1 MKVLYSGDGKTNCLT
16 RLQNAVNMQTAFIN
30 ESTEI
35 GLMELRSCIQ
45 AIIQASPELLAK
57 SGQDYTVYAHDY
69 SEHEAPLVGQGMLS
83 SILAPSAAA
92 HQQDVMITGRVCKN
106 FIGFMTNRIQE
117 TLEVKIKLVPLPTD
131 NMHHPNSFSGSFNPH
146 AWHHPPQQWAPA
158 HSMYAVSM
166 GGHSLQPSR
175 TSSPT
180 PSIRSTNEALQ
191 QVTQATYSRPAS
203 RASIRSE
210 RPTHGQ
216 HGSFDAGFSNQ
227 QANEEGPAR
236 KRVKVTQADWTGK
249 TAFGVHSTADSL
261 RVAASTAA
269 SIRGH
274 RPIAV
279 RPGGSI
285 SSEPPARA
293 PTPRP
298 TNPSFSQPRAQ
309 PQLGSFLRRGS
320 TMGSDG
326 FSVQADDVS
335 NGSFTTSPADIDELG
350 RGEFETTYNSS
361 PPIFPIPDDMTVLS
375 SPELPALSYTDQG
388 PSDSGYLSDWPAE
401 VGDIGV
407 FPSVG
412 DEFPWGAPAQQQ
424 STQPQQSDRQQ
435 RVPNYD
441 TNRAWVE
448 VEPGPRDK
456 LPTKV
461 VPPRPHYRE
470 QRRREAIAQT
480 AASRDVTERA
490 SGDSSWT
497 APTPNAT
504 VEHHP
509 GLATSSLAP
518 PKANESDESFS
529 RSATSP
535 SQLGIPGLSGA
546 NSPPPPHQQERNP
559 NAQGSAGLQPAAAKS
574 PLDVPSDGPCQPT
587 RSISRPPP
595 GSSSGARRKHQIQA
609 TLKMS
614 LEAGKMPPF
623 CGNCGEIKTVTWR
636 KIYTRVVAGEPRK
649 DLLDSQDPKEP
660 YPIVGFEPVR
670 DEVMGHVTGHRIY
683 KKIISPY
690 EQEHQLFEVLQ
701 LCNPCGLWVP
711 AKGGMRPEHLWG
723 PVDADDTAVRRR
735 GRGRAGGRR
744 TGVNPQPTSDI
755 ADVANSDLPDD
766 QPQATVENTT
776 KASLKRPAKRPR
788 SSSVQPQRKAQSKK
802 ARTAASSA
810 LNRGIQ
816 SSPVGRVPGSEA
828 SPIEIMSP
836 EKNTTRLIFPSPRKA
851 GEFKS
856 LEGAPSVTPSPAK
869 SQLPQVTPSAQQAS
883 NPEPDQNKENCPP
896 AINEPDEMSYLFDEG
911 LINVQMTPKTTRD
924 YLDLMK
930 TPSRS
935 PLSSR
940 TNGSSGSKSATTAL
954 FLPTTPSRNVK
965 SPAQAMTPYTAAITQ
980 LLGKAPM
987 ADSPSRN
994 FDFGSLPVDESG
1006 AQFDLGNFEF
1016 DDLGGL
1022 MPTSPASNFF
1032 ALYEDPATATGG
1044 MLEGLEGIGGGVK
1057 ASGEGGQAG
1066 GEMAGRE

>member
-1 MKVLYSGDGKTNCLT
+1 M
-16 RLQNAVNMQTAFIN
+16 RTAFIN
-30 ESTEI
+30 ESMEI
-35 GLMELRSCIQ
+35 GLMELRLCIQ

-92 HQQDVMITGRVCKN
+92 HQQQVMITGRVCKN
-106 FIGFMTNRIQE
+106 FIGFTTNGIQE

-131 NMHHPNSFSGSFNPH
+131 NMHHPNGFPGSFNPH
-146 AWHHPPQQWAPA
+146 AWNPLPNNGLRFTRQ
-158 HSMYAVSM
+158 
-166 GGHSLQPSR
+166 R
-175 TSSPT
+175 
-180 PSIRSTNEALQ
+180 
-191 QVTQATYSRPAS
+191 
-203 RASIRSE
+203 
-210 RPTHGQ
+210 
-216 HGSFDAGFSNQ
+216 GSFDAGFSHQ

-249 TAFGVHSTADSL
+249 TAFGLHTTADSYAL
-261 RVAASTAA
+261 
-269 SIRGH
+269 
-274 RPIAV
+274 
-279 RPGGSI
+279 
-285 SSEPPARA
+285 
-293 PTPRP
+293 
-298 TNPSFSQPRAQ
+298 PRALL
-309 PQLGSFLRRGS
+309 PQFEATVRSRQDMELQFHQNHPLGHLLLAPAIGASHSLVPSLNTEAF
-320 TMGSDG
+320 SDA
-326 FSVQADDVS
+326 ADEVS

-412 DEFPWGAPAQQQ
+412 DEFPWGPPAQQQ
-424 STQPQQSDRQQ
+424 SAQPQQSDQRQ
-435 RVPNYD
+435 RIPNYD

-470 QRRREAIAQT
+470 QRRREAMAQT
-480 AASRDVTERA
+480 AASSDVTERA
-490 SGDSSWT
+490 SGDSRWT
-497 APTPNAT
+497 VPTPNAT
-504 VEHHP
+504 AEHHP
-509 GLATSSLAP
+509 GLPISSLAP
-518 PKANESDESFS
+518 PKAPESNESFS
-529 RSATSP
+529 RSAASTSQP
-535 SQLGIPGLSGA
+535 WIPNISGA
-546 NSPPPPHQQERNP
+546 SLPAPAHQQERNS
-559 NAQGSAGLQPAAAKS
+559 NAHGLPGLQPAAANS
-574 PLDVPSDGPCQPT
+574 PLDMPSDGPCQLT

-636 KIYTRVVAGEPRK
+636 KIYTRVLAGEPRK
-649 DLLDSQDPKEP
+649 DLIESQDPNEP
-660 YPIVGFEPVR
+660 CPIVGFEPIR
-670 DEVMGHVTGHRIY
+670 DEITGHVASHRIY

-744 TGVNPQPTSDI
+744 TGGNLQPTSDI

-766 QPQATVENTT
+766 QLQGTAEATT
-776 KASLKRPAKRPR
+776 KAPSKRPAKRPR

-802 ARTAASSA
+802 AKTAASSA

-836 EKNTTRLIFPSPRKA
+836 EKNTTRLIFPSPRKD

-869 SQLPQVTPSAQQAS
+869 SQLPQVTPTAQEAG

-896 AINEPDEMSYLFDEG
+896 AINEPDEMAYLFDEG
-911 LINVQMTPKTTRD
+911 LINIQMTPKTTRD

-940 TNGSSGSKSATTAL
+940 INGSSGSKSAATAL
-954 FLPTTPSRNVK
+954 FLPTTPSRNAK
-965 SPAQAMTPYTAAITQ
+965 SPAPAMTPYTAAITQ

-994 FDFGSLPVDESG
+994 FDFKSFSVDDTG
-1006 AQFDLGNFEF
+1006 AQFNFGDLEF
-1016 DDLGGL
+1016 GDLSGL

-1032 ALYEDPATATGG
+1032 LYEDPATATGG
-1044 MLEGLEGIGGGVK
+1044 MLEGLEGIGGGVE
-1057 ASGEGGQAG
+1057 ARVEGEQAG
-1066 GEMAGRE
+1066 GETVGRESGRYDHC